1 MLPTFDF
8 ITALKFASHAM
19 ATNDVRYYLNGVLFR
34 FIGDTLLL
42 TGSDGHRIA
51 KVRLNLKGCQL
62 SGDYIVKCESVK
74 DVLQTVKTKQ
84 TDTSPTRIEPADD
97 KSGRLLLFA
106 RDGGYMLAL
115 EVQDGRYPDFE
126 RAIPHGDPKGCPTI
140 GINADYLGDAA
151 RALKPLSHG
160 KYKALTIDTWE
171 ANQCMRLRCK
181 PDARGLTAIDGE
193 AVVHIMPM
201 RV

>member
-1 MLPTFDF
+1 MIPTFDF
-8 ITALKFASHAM
+8 VTALKFASHAM

-34 FIGDTLLL
+34 FVGDTLLL

-62 SGDYIVKCESVK
+62 AGDHIVKCDAVK
-74 DVLQTVKTKQ
+74 AALSAVKTKQ
-84 TDTSPTRIEPADD
+84 TDTSVISLEPAAD
-97 KSGRLLLFA
+97 KSENLLLIS
-106 RDGGYMLAL
+106 GGSVITL

-126 RAIPHGDPKGCPTI
+126 RAVPQVDPVGCPTI
-140 GINADYLGDAA
+140 GINADYLADAA

-160 KYKALTIDTWE
+160 KYRALTIDTWG
-171 ANQCMRLRCK
+171 ANRTMRLRCK
-181 PDARGLTAIDGE
+181 PDASRLTAIDGE
-193 AVVHIMPM
+193 ATVHIMPM

>member
-62 SGDYIVKCESVK
+62 GGDYIVKCDAVK
-74 DVLQTVKTKQ
+74 AALQTVKAKR
-84 TDTSPTRIEPADD
+84 TDTSQAKLEPAPD
-97 KSGRLLLFA
+97 KSGNLLLTAGPF
-106 RDGGYMLAL
+106 MLAL
-115 EVQDGRYPDFE
+115 EVQDGRYPEFE
-126 RAIPHGDPKGCPTI
+126 SAVPQTDPKGCPTI
-140 GINADYLGDAA
+140 GINAGYLADAA

-160 KYKALTIDTWE
+160 KYNALAIDTWA
-171 ANQCMRLRCK
+171 ANSTMRLRCT
-181 PDARGLTAIDGE
+181 PDASGLTAIDGE
-193 AVVHIMPM
+193 ATVHIMPM
-201 RV
+201 RL

>member
-19 ATNDVRYYLNGVLFR
+19 ATNDARYYLNGVLFR
-34 FIGDTLLL
+34 FVGDTLLL
-42 TGSDGHRIA
+42 TGTDGRRIA

-84 TDTSPTRIEPADD
+84 SDTSPTRVEPAED

-106 RDGGYMLAL
+106 RDGKYTLVL

-126 RAIPHGDPKGCPTI
+126 RVIPQTDPEGCPTI
-140 GINADYLGDAA
+140 GVNAGYLADAA

-160 KYKALTIDTWE
+160 KYNALAIDTWD
-171 ANQCMRLRCK
+171 ANTTMRLRCT
-181 PDARGLTAIDGE
+181 PDASGLTAIDGE
-193 AVVHIMPM
+193 ATVHIMPM
-201 RV
+201 RL

>member
-1 MLPTFDF
+1 M
-8 ITALKFASHAM
+8 
-19 ATNDVRYYLNGVLFR
+19 
-34 FIGDTLLL
+34 
-42 TGSDGHRIA
+42 
-51 KVRLNLKGCQL
+51 
-62 SGDYIVKCESVK
+62 
-74 DVLQTVKTKQ
+74 
-84 TDTSPTRIEPADD
+84 
-97 KSGRLLLFA
+97 
-106 RDGGYMLAL
+106 AL

-126 RAIPHGDPKGCPTI
+126 RAIPQSDPKGCPTI

-171 ANQCMRLRCK
+171 ANSCMRLRCK

>member
-34 FIGDTLLL
+34 FVGDTLLL
-42 TGSDGHRIA
+42 AGSDGHRIA
-51 KVRLNLKGCQL
+51 KVRLNLKGCPL
-62 SGDYIVKCESVK
+62 SGDYIVKCDAVK
-74 DVLQTVKTKQ
+74 SVLQTIKPKQ
-84 TDTSPTRIEPADD
+84 SDTSAVKLEPAP
-97 KSGRLLLFA
+97 GGLLLTAGAF
-106 RDGGYMLAL
+106 MLTL

-126 RAIPHGDPKGCPTI
+126 RAVPHGDPEGCPTI
-140 GINADYLGDAA
+140 GINADYLADAA

-160 KYKALTIDTWE
+160 KYKALTIDTWT

-181 PDARGLTAIDGE
+181 PDVRGLTAIDGE
-193 AVVHIMPM
+193 AVVHIMSM

>member
-51 KVRLNLKGCQL
+51 KVRLNLKGCKL

-74 DVLQTVKTKQ
+74 AALQTVKAKQ
-84 TDTSPTRIEPADD
+84 SDTSQAKLEPAPGGKTDD
-97 KSGRLLLFA
+97 LLLTA
-106 RDGGYMLAL
+106 GPCMLVL

-126 RAIPHGDPKGCPTI
+126 SAIPQTDPKGCPTI
-140 GINADYLGDAA
+140 GINAGYLADAA

-160 KYKALTIDTWE
+160 KYNALAIDTWE
-171 ANQCMRLRCK
+171 ANRTMRLRCT
-181 PDARGLTAIDGE
+181 PDASGLTAIDGE
-193 AVVHIMPM
+193 ATVHIMPM
-201 RV
+201 RL

>member
-34 FIGDTLLL
+34 FVGDTLLL

-51 KVRLNLKGCQL
+51 KVRLNLKGCPL
-62 SGDYIVKCESVK
+62 GGDYIVKCDSVK
-74 DVLQTVKTKQ
+74 AALQTVKTKQ
-84 TDTSPTRIEPADD
+84 TDTLRVHLNPAPD
-97 KSGRLLLFA
+97 KSGNLLLTAGPF
-106 RDGGYMLAL
+106 MVAL

-126 RAIPHGDPKGCPTI
+126 RAIPQSDPEGCPTI
-140 GINADYLGDAA
+140 GINADYLADAA

-160 KYKALTIDTWE
+160 KYRALTIDTWA
-171 ANQCMRLRCK
+171 ANATMRLRCK
-181 PDARGLTAIDGE
+181 PDASHLTAIDGE
-193 AVVHIMPM
+193 ATVHIMPM

>member
-8 ITALKFASHAM
+8 VTALKFASHAM

-34 FIGDTLLL
+34 FVGDTLLL

-51 KVRLNLKGCQL
+51 KVRLNLKGCPL
-62 SGDYIVKCESVK
+62 SGDYIIKCDTVKS
-74 DVLQTVKTKQ
+74 VLQTIKPKQ
-84 TDTSPTRIEPADD
+84 SDTSQVKLEPAPGGNPDD
-97 KSGRLLLFA
+97 LLLTAGAF
-106 RDGGYMLAL
+106 MLAL
-115 EVQDGRYPDFE
+115 EVQDGRYPDFQS
-126 RAIPHGDPKGCPTI
+126 AVPNSDPQGCPTI
-140 GINADYLGDAA
+140 GINADYLADAA

-160 KYKALTIDTWE
+160 KYKALTIDTWT

>member
-34 FIGDTLLL
+34 FVGDTLLL

-51 KVRLNLKGCQL
+51 KVRLNLKGCPL
-62 SGDYIVKCESVK
+62 SGDYIVKCDSVK
-74 DVLQTVKTKQ
+74 DVLQTIKPKQ
-84 TDTSPTRIEPADD
+84 SDTSQVKLEKAPGGPDD
-97 KSGRLLLFA
+97 L
-106 RDGGYMLAL
+106 MLTAGAFMLVL

-126 RAIPHGDPKGCPTI
+126 RATPNGDPQGCPTI
-140 GINADYLGDAA
+140 GINADYLADAA

-160 KYKALTIDTWE
+160 KYKALTIDTWT